1 MTDQAMTT
9 NEQSNKTVTKPRYH
23 LLDSIRG
30 LLLIMMIVFHT
41 MFDVMI
47 MGDGSFS
54 VRNIP
59 GYVFQ
64 QSIGY
69 GFIFLSGMCS
79 AIGKRHLRRGLTVL
93 GAAALVSFVTYVF
106 TPGQAINFGVLVL
119 LGSSMLIVIPL
130 DKVIKDKYA
139 PVGLIVS
146 IILFVLTRNVY
157 YGNLGFEGLVL
168 AELPDFLYRNFATA
182 YLGFPPAD
190 FASGDYYPL
199 IPWFFLYMCG
209 YFFWRCFGK
218 KEWLKKPLSINIPVL
233 SFLGRHSLIVY
244 LLHQPI
250 CYGLVYLFCVIL

>member
-9 NEQSNKTVTKPRYH
+9 KEQSNMAETKPRYH

-69 GFIFLSGMCS
+69 GFIFLSGMCR

-130 DKVIKDKYA
+130 EKVIKDKHA
-139 PVGLIVS
+139 PIGLGLSLV
-146 IILFVLTRNVY
+146 LFILTRNVSD
-157 YGNLGFEGLVL
+157 GNLGFEGLKL
-168 AELPDFLYRNFATA
+168 IELPDFLYRNFATA

-209 YFFWRCFGK
+209 YFFWKLIGT
-218 KEWLKKPLSINIPVL
+218 KEWVKKPLLIKIPVL
-233 SFLGRHSLIVY
+233 SFLGRHSLLVY

-250 CYGLVYLFCVIL
+250 CYAAVYFFCVIL